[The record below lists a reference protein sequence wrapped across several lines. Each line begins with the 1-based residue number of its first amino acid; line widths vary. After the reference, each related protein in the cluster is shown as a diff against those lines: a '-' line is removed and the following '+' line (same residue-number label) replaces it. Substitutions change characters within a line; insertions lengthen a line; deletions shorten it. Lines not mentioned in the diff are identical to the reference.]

1 MKIFCCISGIGTR
14 SLAWLNLL
22 SKISALNYSFQEKA
36 SASILKCGRLKM
48 GFTPDFSGIPV
59 GKLLIIWAV
68 SATNLPKLNTGWV
81 FHLTIQYY

>member
-1 MKIFCCISGIGTR
+1 MKIFYCISGTGTR
-14 SLAWLNLL
+14 SLACLNLL
-22 SKISALNYSFQEKA
+22 SDISALNYSFQERV
-36 SASILKCGRLKM
+36 SASILKRGRLKM
-48 GFTPDFSGIPV
+48 GFIPDFSGMPV